1 MPGFTYVA
9 VDKRGK
15 EKRGSI
21 EADNKEKVID
31 ILKNDGLIP
40 VSVKEQG
47 ALNKEIDF
55 SIGKKVKPRDLSVF
69 CRQFVSITQA
79 GVPMKEVNAY
89 GKSDY
94 SGNTRSRTRTIVS
107 ETKRIQPRKNILQRC
122 RCLSGGIAPSRLSPL
137 LIMGLFSTTRTPVYF
152 LHSRPFYKY
161 P

>member
-9 VDKRGK
+9 VDKKGK
-15 EKRGSI
+15 EKKGNI
-21 EADNKEKVID
+21 EADTREKVID

-79 GVPMKEVNAY
+79 GDEGSPADALGTDREQMAEARYLRGTSQCGERKYTGRLHERPVRYFPANAY
-89 GKSDY
+89 QYGR
-94 SGNTRSRTRTIVS
+94 GR
-107 ETKRIQPRKNILQRC
+107 
-122 RCLSGGIAPSRLSPL
+122 
-137 LIMGLFSTTRTPVYF
+137 
-152 LHSRPFYKY
+152 
-161 P
+161 

>member
-47 ALNKEIDF
+47 ALNKDIDF

-79 GVPMKEVNAY
+79 GVPMKEALQMLSEQTENKWLKRAILRDTSQCGEGKYTGRLHERPVRYFPANAY
-89 GKSDY
+89 QYGR
-94 SGNTRSRTRTIVS
+94 GR
-107 ETKRIQPRKNILQRC
+107 
-122 RCLSGGIAPSRLSPL
+122 
-137 LIMGLFSTTRTPVYF
+137 
-152 LHSRPFYKY
+152 
-161 P
+161 